1 MDQGR
6 SRRWLRMPSPA
17 MIVAFIALF
26 VALGGTSY
34 AAIKLPA
41 NSVGTTQIKKDAV
54 IGSKVKNGSLTGA
67 DLANGSL
74 AGGKLADGTVTGTQI
89 QDGAVTPAKLAD
101 GAVTAAKFADGAVT
115 AAKLADGAV
124 TAAKFAD
131 GAVTAAKLADGAVTA
146 AKFADGAVTAAKLAD
161 GAVTAGKL
169 ADGAVA
175 AANLADAA
183 VAAAKIQ
190 DGAVTAAKLA
200 AGAVGAAALA
210 SGAVTPD
217 KLAEVPGVRLERTA
231 AASVP
236 NAVSQWIAWDVV
248 DYNIGAMFN
257 AGTPAQ
263 VAAPIAGRYLIT
275 ATVRWEANDT
285 GRRTLAIAYNSS
297 VQIARSN
304 VSAHA
309 SAPYNPEQT
318 ATTMYKLNPGDTIGV
333 YVYQDSGAALSL
345 QAGAQNGVTF
355 SVQWIAP

>member
-89 QDGAVTPAKLAD
+89 QDGAVTP
-101 GAVTAAKFADGAVT
+101 
-115 AAKLADGAV
+115 
-124 TAAKFAD
+124 
-131 GAVTAAKLADGAVTA
+131 AKLADGAVTA